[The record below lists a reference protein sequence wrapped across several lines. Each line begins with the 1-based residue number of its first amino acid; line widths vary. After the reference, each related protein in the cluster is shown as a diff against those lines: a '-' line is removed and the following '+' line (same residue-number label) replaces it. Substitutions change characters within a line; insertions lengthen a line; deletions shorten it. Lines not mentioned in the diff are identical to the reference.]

1 MQLQYGRRQQAGADS
16 NDDGKVLTATD
27 GNCSS
32 ISDDGSS
39 CRICKSNPD
48 GGGIGGQRPHP
59 EQVAEVVEVAAAVPP
74 AAASGS
80 IK

>member
-1 MQLQYGRRQQAGADS
+1 MAVLLEDENLQ
-16 NDDGKVLTATD
+16 
-27 GNCSS
+27 
-32 ISDDGSS
+32 
-39 CRICKSNPD
+39 SNPD